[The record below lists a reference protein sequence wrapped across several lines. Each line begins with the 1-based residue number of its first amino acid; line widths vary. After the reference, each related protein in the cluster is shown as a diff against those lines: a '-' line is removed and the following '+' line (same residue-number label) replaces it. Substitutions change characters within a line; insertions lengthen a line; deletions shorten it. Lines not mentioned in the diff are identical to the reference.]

1 MPALAAF
8 AIAAAPAVGAG
19 VGVYSLVEQSKAR
32 KAAASAAERA
42 TAIRQEELEFA
53 EKQAGEYYQI
63 TAKQMELQ
71 AQAGQIETLA
81 NVLERTK
88 QPAAPRVI
96 TLPAA
101 KKYSPIENINRAI
114 GNLLR
119 AG

>member
-8 AIAAAPAVGAG
+8 AIAAAPAVGVG

-32 KAAASAAERA
+32 KEAASAVERA
-42 TAIRQEELEFA
+42 AALRQEELEYQ
-53 EKQAGEYYQI
+53 EKQAGEYWEI
-63 TAKQMELQ
+63 TEKQMELQ

-81 NVLERTK
+81 NVLERTR
-88 QPAAPRVI
+88 QPAEPRIV

-119 AG
+119 AS